1 MKSKLLFLLIPVT
14 IAFVGCKSDEPSNP
28 TTQNEDSNKFVPE
41 AIDLGLPSG
50 TKWANANVGATT
62 LYDYGYY
69 FQWGCVD
76 NAETES
82 WDAYCHGHKNHI
94 TKYCTNS
101 AYGYVDNRTTLQLI
115 DDAAHV
121 NWGDNWRM
129 PTREEANEL
138 WNKCTRSWET
148 HDNISG
154 YRFTGPNGNSIFL
167 PSNGWIDNDGNSHSL
182 NIDGLY
188 WTSTLYV
195 SNNNGAWGLITRK
208 TTGVAGV
215 VYGTENRNYA
225 RAVRA
230 VIPAKNSGEITGDG
244 DNDGDNGGG
253 TQPTEEWVA
262 VSASGYLPYW
272 YCPTD
277 GTTVPSIPQS
287 TSDIRAYKNTL
298 TGAYKVEWAY
308 DTYAAHKGYNKI
320 KLDQESHTTYNSI
333 TDRWGVCTDYYYFE
347 FTIY

>member
-28 TTQNEDSNKFVPE
+28 TTQNDVNNFEE
-41 AIDLGLPSG
+41 
-50 TKWANANVGATT
+50 
-62 LYDYGYY
+62 
-69 FQWGCVD
+69 
-76 NAETES
+76 
-82 WDAYCHGHKNHI
+82 I
-94 TKYCTNS
+94 TDE
-101 AYGYVDNRTTLQLI
+101 G
-115 DDAAHV
+115 
-121 NWGDNWRM
+121 
-129 PTREEANEL
+129 
-138 WNKCTRSWET
+138 
-148 HDNISG
+148 
-154 YRFTGPNGNSIFL
+154 
-167 PSNGWIDNDGNSHSL
+167 
-182 NIDGLY
+182 
-188 WTSTLYV
+188 
-195 SNNNGAWGLITRK
+195 NNND
-208 TTGVAGV
+208 
-215 VYGTENRNYA
+215 NN
-225 RAVRA
+225 
-230 VIPAKNSGEITGDG
+230 G

-320 KLDQESHTTYNSI
+320 KLDQESHTTYNPI